1 MDSINYVGLDVHKKT
16 ISYCVKKAAGEVVVE
31 SKIPA
36 TRKALE
42 DWMAMLPQPWSAAME
57 ATIFTGWI
65 YDTLL
70 PHAQEVKVAHPLML
84 RAITAAKK
92 KNDRV
97 DAAKI
102 CDLLRCN
109 LLPECYMAPTRTRD
123 LRRVLRYRNLL
134 VRQAVR
140 MKNRMSGLLMETGIE
155 YNKEKLH
162 RKRYFHELLA
172 GLKNN
177 REDSLPQLL
186 GLSRATVETL
196 LTMERTLVRQLMKD
210 RDLQQRIERLMTI
223 PAVGP
228 ITALTWA
235 LEIGDV
241 SRFHSIRQ
249 IISYAGLCSD
259 ECSSAD
265 KQQRL
270 PLSKQ
275 CNQHLKTVLIE
286 AAHMAPYWSPELN
299 QVYQQE
305 RERGHR
311 NRAALVIA
319 RKLAA
324 YLFAVDREQRNFDVE
339 RKKVEQPA
347 A

>member
-1 MDSINYVGLDVHKKT
+1 MDSIHYVGLDVHKKT
-16 ISYCVKKAAGEVVVE
+16 ISYCVKRAAGEVIAE
-31 SKIPA
+31 GKLPA
-36 TRKALE
+36 TRGALE
-42 DWMAMLPQPWSAAME
+42 KWMAGLPQPWSAAME
-57 ATIFTGWI
+57 ATLFTGWI
-65 YDTLL
+65 YDVLL

-92 KNDRV
+92 KNDQV
-97 DAAKI
+97 DAATI
-102 CDLLRCN
+102 SDLQRCN
-109 LLPECYMAPTRTRD
+109 LLPECYMAPTRTRY

-155 YNKEKLH
+155 YNKDKLH
-162 RKRYFHELLA
+162 GKRYFHELLT
-172 GLKNN
+172 GLRKD

-186 GLSRATVETL
+186 GLSRAAVDTL
-196 LTMERTLVRQLMKD
+196 VSMERTLVRQLLEDK
-210 RDLQQRIERLMTI
+210 DLQQRVERLMTI

-249 IISYAGLCSD
+249 IISYAGLCAD

-265 KQQRL
+265 KRQRL

-275 CNQHLKTVLIE
+275 CNPHLKTVLIE
-286 AAHMAPYWSPELN
+286 AANMAPYWSPELN

-311 NRAALVIA
+311 NRAALAVA

-324 YLFAVDREQRNFDVE
+324 YLFAVDREHRTFDPGQRKAE
-339 RKKVEQPA
+339 KPA